1 MSQYTLEAEDLK
13 ISKLPENNFSTVST
27 IYNAFRSPRSLW
39 QILKPNF
46 KAFVRVMLRHR
57 TESHIMN
64 SFVQTFI
71 VLLVAL
77 VTFFFDLDDFSDRIM
92 VNAVLLL
99 AMATIT
105 SSIQEVRIDRARDP
119 NKYHI
124 AHFPNPYPT
133 CLFV

>member
-1 MSQYTLEAEDLK
+1 
-13 ISKLPENNFSTVST
+13 
-27 IYNAFRSPRSLW
+27 
-39 QILKPNF
+39 
-46 KAFVRVMLRHR
+46 MLRHR
-57 TESHIMN
+57 TESHIHN

-105 SSIQEVRIDRARDP
+105 SSIQEVWKMAEVSVAVGGSVDP
-119 NKYHI
+119 TAVEYSGHSG
-124 AHFPNPYPT
+124 PEG
-133 CLFV
+133 

>member
-1 MSQYTLEAEDLK
+1 
-13 ISKLPENNFSTVST
+13 
-27 IYNAFRSPRSLW
+27 
-39 QILKPNF
+39 
-46 KAFVRVMLRHR
+46 MLRHR

-105 SSIQEVRIDRARDP
+105 SSIQEVRKDRSQDP
-119 NKYHI
+119 NKYHW
-124 AHFPNPYPT
+124 PLPYPYPT

>member
-1 MSQYTLEAEDLK
+1 
-13 ISKLPENNFSTVST
+13 
-27 IYNAFRSPRSLW
+27 
-39 QILKPNF
+39 
-46 KAFVRVMLRHR
+46 MLRHR

-92 VNAVLLL
+92 VNSVLLL

-105 SSIQEVRIDRARDP
+105 SSIQEVRKNKQKWRNHNCSP
-119 NKYHI
+119 N
-124 AHFPNPYPT
+124 
-133 CLFV
+133 CL

>member
-1 MSQYTLEAEDLK
+1 MKVNPTHVTDQHCHPVRARVFPAKPWYVLK
-13 ISKLPENNFSTVST
+13 SH
-27 IYNAFRSPRSLW
+27 
-39 QILKPNF
+39 F

-57 TESHIMN
+57 TESHILN

-105 SSIQEVRIDRARDP
+105 SSIQEVRKNHETRAE
-119 NKYHI
+119 
-124 AHFPNPYPT
+124 
-133 CLFV
+133 LE

>member
-1 MSQYTLEAEDLK
+1 
-13 ISKLPENNFSTVST
+13 
-27 IYNAFRSPRSLW
+27 
-39 QILKPNF
+39 
-46 KAFVRVMLRHR
+46 
-57 TESHIMN
+57 MN